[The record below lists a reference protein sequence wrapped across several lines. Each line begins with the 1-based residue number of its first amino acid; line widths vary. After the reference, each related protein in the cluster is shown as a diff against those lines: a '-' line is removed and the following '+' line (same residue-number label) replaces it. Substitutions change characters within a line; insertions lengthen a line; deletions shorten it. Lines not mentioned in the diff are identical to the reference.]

1 MKQTV
6 KAEKAKRA
14 ASVATE
20 RDDDHVDKMIADIV
34 KLEPSSK
41 TLGERLAEGI
51 TNFTGSL
58 TFVWIH
64 IVWFSLWIILDLPWW
79 GFKPFDPFPFTFL
92 TMIVSLEAIFL
103 SAFILMA
110 ESKQG
115 RLADQRARVNLEVDM
130 IAEREITKLMELVV
144 GIHQHL
150 GIHRPADREL
160 ESMQKTTDIEHLA
173 KVAQETAE
181 AQNGS
186 DSPGKKPPPPLRS

>member
-1 MKQTV
+1 M
-6 KAEKAKRA
+6 EKAAKLQERP
-14 ASVATE
+14 SVATE
-20 RDDDHVDKMIADIV
+20 HDDHVKKMIADIV
-34 KLEPSSK
+34 KLEPSTK

-51 TNFTGSL
+51 TSFTGSL

-64 IVWFSLWIILDLPWW
+64 IVWFSLWIVLDLPGW
-79 GFKPFDPFPFTFL
+79 GCKPLDPFPFTFL

-130 IAEREITKLMELVV
+130 IAEREVTKLVELIVA
-144 GIHQHL
+144 IHQHL
-150 GIHRPADREL
+150 GIKRPPDHEL

-173 KVAQETAE
+173 QVAQETAE
-181 AQNGS
+181 AQAYS
-186 DSPGKKPPPPLRS
+186 DAATKKPQP

>member
-1 MKQTV
+1 MKQAT
-6 KAEKAKRA
+6 KAAKFKGR
-14 ASVATE
+14 ASVPAE
-20 RDDDHVDKMIADIV
+20 HDDHVKKMVADIV
-34 KLEPSSK
+34 KLEPSNK

-58 TFVWIH
+58 PFVWIH
-64 IVWFSLWIILDLPWW
+64 IVWFSLWILLDLPWW
-79 GFKPFDPFPFTFL
+79 GYKPLDPFPFTFL

-103 SAFILMA
+103 SAFILMS

-144 GIHQHL
+144 SIHQHL

-160 ESMQKTTDIEHLA
+160 ESMQKTTDIEQLA
-173 KVAQETAE
+173 QVAQATAE
-181 AQNGS
+181 KQNGNE
-186 DSPGKKPPPPLRS
+186 PPVKPPTTLPR